1 MSPFLYCSEPS
12 TVLID
17 GCSFKSNTN
26 EILLRIT
33 IDRDLKVDDH
43 VNNLCKKACQN
54 FNALARLGTFMNVDK
69 KRIVMLLESF

>member
-26 EILLRIT
+26 EILLRIA

-69 KRIVMLLESF
+69 KRIVVLLESF